1 MKNPN
6 PLKIAAYV
14 LTGMFLFMGS
24 FLLFAALSGTPM
36 NEMAMVG
43 KFFPEPP
50 EEVTPEAATQ
60 GVVEELDGDQRPADT
75 VYRAASVP
83 LNSFLLQSPFSSEE
97 LVQLQERLLA
107 KITENEAMRDDLIAR
122 EIELETRERHL
133 EDRWRELEEI
143 RAALGNRELEL
154 AERDDELARDADAQE
169 ERERASWAAMSTLF
183 AEGDPEELTP
193 QLLTI
198 SPDKAAWIL
207 HELTGDRAA
216 VLMNALEP
224 DDYRLYM
231 DAYRKAGF

>member
-1 MKNPN
+1 MIDSAFPTRQVLRRDI
-6 PLKIAAYV
+6 PLWDIESGYQLIMAKLLSFSDESRGALERGMNALADAVRVTIGPRGRNVV
-14 LTGMFLFMGS
+14 LEKS
-24 FLLFAALSGTPM
+24 FGAPDIV
-36 NEMAMVG
+36 N
-43 KFFPEPP
+43 
-50 EEVTPEAATQ
+50 
-60 GVVEELDGDQRPADT
+60 DGDT
-75 VYRAASVP
+75 
-83 LNSFLLQSPFSSEE
+83 
-97 LVQLQERLLA
+97 
-107 KITENEAMRDDLIAR
+107 IAR

-183 AEGDPEELTP
+183 DEGDPEELTP

-207 HELTGDRAA
+207 HELPGDRAA